1 VSWGRPDACLSVLD
15 HMLLTV
21 YYVVVLLIV
30 DSSEQGSLMPLL
42 LHVCPLA
49 AGCFGLQPSSCAV
62 LCRAD
67 V

>member
-1 VSWGRPDACLSVLD
+1 
-15 HMLLTV
+15 MLLTV